1 MLDLFFGENMELEN
15 QQGNKPF
22 RLVKRTYV
30 SINNT
35 EQSLKCSHYDDP
47 FLIYSLAHIKHH
59 AYNDGR
65 IILDFNKFKLWFT
78 HYKELAVSEWNS
90 SRFDHLGQSVEFLQ
104 AFISCNEGRFE
115 NLKTHKKYIWSE
127 KESTAE
133 GSSLEEIAL
142 QGNK

>member
-1 MLDLFFGENMELEN
+1 M
-15 QQGNKPF
+15 
-22 RLVKRTYV
+22 
-30 SINNT
+30 
-35 EQSLKCSHYDDP
+35 KCSHYDDP